1 MTQNRWELLTCW
13 EFSGNITCTISTS
26 AQIQWVEHTRE
37 VQTTSGICDVTRT
50 KKKVRG
56 LRLQCKTTELP
67 LISYFI
73 WIFFKVVLRNSEGLA
88 VLFFGYWV
96 FFHPLSVQSCTWPF
110 FLDFFS
116 FLFPCLP
123 NHLMLTAESFKHK
136 KVPHS
141 RKKNSIP
148 SASKLAKNQFQNLSL
163 GILLLAACHKT
174 RGKRFYWVINPNLN
188 ILIQSAINMYGE
200 GQDRGTTVKPYS
212 NLEKM
217 VEVHGHVMVWGCW
230 GSCHDNLIHH
240 IRSSGKGLIGSSM
253 TMMPNTANEVKAY
266 CGGM

>member
-1 MTQNRWELLTCW
+1 MGILPVLFLHQHKSNELNTLGKFKLHQEFVISREPRRKFGVSVYSAKLLSYRWFLILLEFFLKWCW
-13 EFSGNITCTISTS
+13 EI
-26 AQIQWVEHTRE
+26 V
-37 VQTTSGICDVTRT
+37 
-50 KKKVRG
+50 KV
-56 LRLQCKTTELP
+56 LQCFSLDTGC
-67 LISYFI
+67 
-73 WIFFKVVLRNSEGLA
+73 FFTHCQSSLVPD
-88 VLFFGYWV
+88 LFFL
-96 FFHPLSVQSCTWPF
+96 F
-110 FLDFFS
+110 FFS

-188 ILIQSAINMYGE
+188 ILIQSAINRYGE

>member
-1 MTQNRWELLTCW
+1 MSREPRRKFGVSVYSAKLLSYRWFLILLEFFLKWSW
-13 EFSGNITCTISTS
+13 EI
-26 AQIQWVEHTRE
+26 V
-37 VQTTSGICDVTRT
+37 
-50 KKKVRG
+50 KV
-56 LRLQCKTTELP
+56 LQCF
-67 LISYFI
+67 S
-73 WIFFKVVLRNSEGLA
+73 
-88 VLFFGYWV
+88 
-96 FFHPLSVQSCTWPF
+96 
-110 FLDFFS
+110 LDTGC
-116 FLFPCLP
+116 LFPCLP

>member
-73 WIFFKVVLRNSEGLA
+73 RIFFKVVLRNSEGLA

-141 RKKNSIP
+141 RKKKQYSVCKQVGEESI
-148 SASKLAKNQFQNLSL
+148 SKSIFRHSFTCSLSQNKRQKVLLS
-163 GILLLAACHKT
+163 
-174 RGKRFYWVINPNLN
+174 
-188 ILIQSAINMYGE
+188 
-200 GQDRGTTVKPYS
+200 D
-212 NLEKM
+212 
-217 VEVHGHVMVWGCW
+217 
-230 GSCHDNLIHH
+230 
-240 IRSSGKGLIGSSM
+240 
-253 TMMPNTANEVKAY
+253 
-266 CGGM
+266 